1 MIRRPPR
8 STLFPYTTLFR
19 SIPAI
24 IGLILIGVIISF
36 AKVVYNVVEA
46 ILSTLI
52 GVLVIG
58 SAIVAA
64 LVGNLAFVWTTITGL
79 FAFGYVPEGVLNGPR
94 AATLFPLIVGAL
106 AFAGPSGMQQMWYTL
121 WLRDKGAGMG
131 TYIPRI
137 RGLKIGRAHV

>member
-1 MIRRPPR
+1 M
-8 STLFPYTTLFR
+8 
-19 SIPAI
+19 
-24 IGLILIGVIISF
+24 
-36 AKVVYNVVEA
+36 
-46 ILSTLI
+46 
-52 GVLVIG
+52 IG

-64 LVGNLAFVWTTITGL
+64 LVGNLGFVWTTITGL
-79 FAFGYVPEGVLNGPR
+79 FAFGYVPEGVLTGPR

-137 RGLKIGRAHV
+137 RA